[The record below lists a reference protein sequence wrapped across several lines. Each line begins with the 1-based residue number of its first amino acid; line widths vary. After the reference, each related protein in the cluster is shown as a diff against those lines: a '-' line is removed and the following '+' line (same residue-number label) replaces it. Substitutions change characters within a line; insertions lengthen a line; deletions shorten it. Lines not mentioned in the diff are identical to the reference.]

1 MLQRM
6 RNKTLLF
13 NLTLGAIFAAA
24 IFIVA
29 YLFQFKLLFG
39 ANINLGDTLIYI
51 IASILPTPFAMA
63 AAVIGSSLS
72 DTLSGFPLWVPAD
85 IVIKALL
92 VLYFTRNRDNILCKR
107 NIAAVFLAGVTG
119 LLGYF
124 AYDYFFVSFNVV
136 TAFTNEVAVGF
147 LQPVICGILY
157 IVVAASL
164 DKAKIK
170 QRISKFY

>member
-1 MLQRM
+1 M

-24 IFIVA
+24 IFIVT

-63 AAVIGSSLS
+63 AAAIGPSLA
-72 DTLSGFPLWVPAD
+72 DTLSGYPIWVPAD
-85 IVIKALL
+85 IIIKALL
-92 VLYFTRNRDNILCKR
+92 VLYFTRNRENILCKR
-107 NIAAVFLAGVTG
+107 NIIAVFLAGATG

-124 AYDYFFVSFNVV
+124 IYDYFFVSCNAI
-136 TAFTNEVAVGF
+136 TAFTNEIGVGF
-147 LQPVICGILY
+147 LQPVVCGIIY

-170 QRISKFY
+170 QRISKFN